1 MGMYDTI
8 CGDQV
13 KCFYKQFEHDGG
25 LWTSGGSL
33 NYYNI
38 GDEVPY
44 KTDYYDY
51 TRNFNIINI
60 WDESETED
68 NNILTG
74 IRDGKVIFSKKLTE
88 GVESDWTNMQ
98 KCISYY
104 GEELKISAQDEALD
118 YAKAVREYERQ
129 KFDYI
134 KNKMPYR
141 KKVSDILYG
150 IALVDQTEKD
160 RRNAE
165 MNLLIEEKSKEMRLF
180 MEFNHKLIKNL
191 LSKYITDTDGNI
203 DT

>member
-1 MGMYDTI
+1 MYDTI

-13 KCFYKQFEHDGG
+13 KCFYKQFEHDGE

-60 WDESETED
+60 WDELDTED
-68 NNILTG
+68 DNILTG

-88 GVESDWTNMQ
+88 GVESDWTNMK
-98 KCISYY
+98 KCISSY
-104 GEELKISAQDEALD
+104 GEELKISAQDEALG

-129 KFDYI
+129 KFDYM

-141 KKVSDILYG
+141 KKAFDLLYG
-150 IALVDQTEKD
+150 IAVVDQAEKD
-160 RRNAE
+160 RRKTELA
-165 MNLLIEEKSKEMRLF
+165 LLTEEKTNEMKLF
-180 MEFNHKLIKNL
+180 TEFNHELINKL
-191 LSKYITDTDGNI
+191 LSKYVADIDGNI

>member
-13 KCFYKQFEHDGG
+13 KCFYKQFEHGG
-25 LWTSGGSL
+25 ELWTSGGSL

-60 WDESETED
+60 WDELDTED

-104 GEELKISAQDEALD
+104 GEELKISAQDEALG
-118 YAKAVREYERQ
+118 YVKAVREYERQ

-141 KKVSDILYG
+141 KK
-150 IALVDQTEKD
+150 
-160 RRNAE
+160 
-165 MNLLIEEKSKEMRLF
+165 SK
-180 MEFNHKLIKNL
+180 
-191 LSKYITDTDGNI
+191 
-203 DT
+203 